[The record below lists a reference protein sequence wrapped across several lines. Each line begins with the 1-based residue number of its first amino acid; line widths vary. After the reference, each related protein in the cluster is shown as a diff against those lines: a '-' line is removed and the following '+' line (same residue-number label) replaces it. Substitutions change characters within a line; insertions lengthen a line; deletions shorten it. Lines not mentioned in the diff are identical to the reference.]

1 MSKIENRLTGELT
14 VTLKGYGFVD
24 INTKDNDRSDDIFIA
39 KENLNGAVDGDI
51 VEIRFKKKK
60 FKGRPDAEVVRILAH
75 QTQPMTIEGIM
86 KKYKIVPQFPAQV
99 LQEAERVAKKDLSD
113 CMYNRLD
120 LREMPIFTIDPADAR
135 DLDDAVSLTDNQNGT
150 WTLGVH
156 IADVSE
162 YVKADSLLDKEA
174 YRRGTSIYFPDRVIP
189 MLPTQLSNGVCSL
202 NPNEPRLTL
211 SVFMILDANYNMVGY
226 EIKKTLIQTNTRF
239 SYDEVQDILDGN
251 TDHAFK
257 NTLLKMADITQKFEQ
272 NRQERGEITFN
283 VPEPKIV
290 LDENGQI
297 ASVYSRPHKLSH
309 RIIETFMIMANE
321 VVAEHC
327 NKLNLPFVYRIHEK
341 PDPIKVI
348 RFINTLK
355 PFQIKHQIDF
365 ENTNGFQYQD
375 MLDGITDEN
384 LKIIVSS
391 LALRSMQ
398 KAKYD
403 PNRIGHFA
411 LGATY
416 YCHFTSPIRRYPDL
430 LIHRIIKMHLDNQLN
445 AQQIGRIK
453 PYVVAASLQSSQTE
467 LDAVAAEREVD
478 DLKCAEYMQ
487 AHIGETFE
495 GIVNGITDFGV
506 FVYIP
511 ANTAEGLVRTENLPN
526 DNYRFHEGTMQML
539 GKKSKIRIG
548 DPIKVTVIGVNLHKC
563 KIEFTAK

>member
-24 INTKDNDRSDDIFIA
+24 VIDQERDIFIA

-51 VEIRFKKKK
+51 VEVRYKKKK
-60 FKGRPDAEVVRILAH
+60 FKGRPDAEIVRVIAH
-75 QTQPMTIEGIM
+75 QTRAMTVEEIM
-86 KKYKIVPQFPAQV
+86 KKYKLAFDFPATV
-99 LQEAERVAKKDLSD
+99 TQEAKHVVTKKIEK
-113 CMYNRLD
+113 CMTNRID
-120 LREMPIFTIDPADAR
+120 LRELPTFTIDPADAR
-135 DLDDAVSLTDNQNGT
+135 DLDDAVSLTDNHDGT
-150 WTLGVH
+150 MTLGVH
-156 IADVSE
+156 IADVTE
-162 YVKADSLLDKEA
+162 YVTAGSALDQEA
-174 YRRGTSIYFPDRVIP
+174 YRRGTSVYFPDRVIP
-189 MLPTQLSNGVCSL
+189 MLPTELSNGVCSL

-211 SVFMILDANYNMVGY
+211 SVMMTMNQNFEIVNY
-226 EIKKTLIQTNTRF
+226 EIKKTLIQTKTRF
-239 SYDEVQDILDGN
+239 SYDEVQDILDGKAN
-251 TDHAFK
+251 HAFRE
-257 NTLLKMADITQKFEQ
+257 TLLKMAAITQKHEQ
-272 NRQERGEITFN
+272 NRQARGEITFN

-290 LDENGQI
+290 LDEKGQI

-348 RFINTLK
+348 RLINTLK
-355 PFQIKHQIDF
+355 PFNIRHQIDF
-365 ENTNGFQYQD
+365 ENTTGFQYQD
-375 MLDGITDEN
+375 MLNMISDDNI
-384 LKIIVSS
+384 KIIVSS

-403 PNRIGHFA
+403 PNCVGHFA

-430 LIHRIIKMHLDNQLN
+430 LIHRIIKMHLDNQLSN
-445 AQQIGRIK
+445 QQIGQLK
-453 PYVVAASLQSSQTE
+453 AFVAAASLQSSQTE

-487 AHIGETFE
+487 AHIGETFS
-495 GIVNGITDFGV
+495 GVVNGITDFGV

-511 ANTAEGLVRTENLPN
+511 ENTAEGLVRMENLP
-526 DNYRFHEGTMQML
+526 DDHYLYHDGTMQML

-548 DPIKVTVIGVNLHKC
+548 DPINVTVIGVNLHKC
-563 KIEFTAK
+563 KIEFSANPQKQ

>member
-24 INTKDNDRSDDIFIA
+24 IANQDDDIFIA
-39 KENLNGAVDGDI
+39 KENLNGAVAGDI
-51 VEIRFKKKK
+51 VEVRYKKKK
-60 FKGRPDAEVVRILAH
+60 FRGRPDAEVVRVIAH
-75 QTQPMTIEGIM
+75 QNQPATIESIM
-86 KKYKIVPQFPAQV
+86 KKYKIVADFPATV
-99 LQEAERVAKKDLSD
+99 LQEANKVATKKITECMHNRV
-113 CMYNRLD
+113 D
-120 LREMPIFTIDPADAR
+120 LRELPIITIDPADAR
-135 DLDDAVSLTDNQNGT
+135 DLDDAISLIDNTDGT
-150 WTLGVH
+150 MTLGVH

-162 YVKADSLLDKEA
+162 YVKPGSALDQEA

-211 SVFMILDANYNMVGY
+211 SVMMTLDKDFNIISYN
-226 EIKKTLIQTNTRF
+226 IQKTLIQTRTRF
-239 SYDEVQDILDGN
+239 SYDEVQDILDGKVN
-251 TDHAFK
+251 HAFRD
-257 NTLLKMADITQKFEQ
+257 TLLKMAAITQKIEHD
-272 NRQERGEITFN
+272 RQVRGEITFN

-290 LDENGQI
+290 LDDKGQI

-327 NKLNLPFVYRIHEK
+327 NKLKLPFVYRIHEK

-355 PFQIKHQIDF
+355 PFNIKHRIDF
-365 ENTNGFQYQD
+365 EDVNGHQYQN
-375 MLDGITDEN
+375 MLDQIEDEN
-384 LKIIVSS
+384 IKIIVSS

-403 PNRIGHFA
+403 PNCVGHFA

-430 LIHRIIKMHLDNQLN
+430 LIHRIIKMHIDGQLTN
-445 AQQIGRIK
+445 QQIKQLK
-453 PYVVAASLQSSQTE
+453 PFVLAASVQSSQTE

-487 AHIGETFE
+487 AHIGETFA
-495 GIVNGITDFGV
+495 GVVNGITDFGI

-511 ANTAEGLVRTENLPN
+511 ENTAEGLVRTENLPN
-526 DNYRFHEGTMQML
+526 DNFRYHDGTMQML

-548 DPIKVTVIGVNLHKC
+548 DPINVTVIGVNLHKC
-563 KIEFTAK
+563 KIEFTANIK

>member
-24 INTKDNDRSDDIFIA
+24 IANQDDDIFIA

-51 VEIRFKKKK
+51 VEVRYKKKK
-60 FKGRPDAEVVRILAH
+60 FRGRPDAEVVRVIAH
-75 QTQPMTIEGIM
+75 QNQPATIESIM
-86 KKYKIVPQFPAQV
+86 KKYKIVADFPATV
-99 LQEAERVAKKDLSD
+99 LQEANKVATKKITECMHNRV
-113 CMYNRLD
+113 D
-120 LREMPIFTIDPADAR
+120 LRELPIITIDPADAR
-135 DLDDAVSLTDNQNGT
+135 DLDDAISLIDNTDGT
-150 WTLGVH
+150 MTLGVH

-162 YVKADSLLDKEA
+162 YVKPGSALDQEA

-211 SVFMILDANYNMVGY
+211 SVMMTLDKDFNIISYN
-226 EIKKTLIQTNTRF
+226 IQKTLIQTRTRF
-239 SYDEVQDILDGN
+239 SYDEVQDILDGKVN
-251 TDHAFK
+251 HAFRD
-257 NTLLKMADITQKFEQ
+257 TLLKMAAITQKIEHD
-272 NRQERGEITFN
+272 RQVRGEITFN

-290 LDENGQI
+290 LDDKGQI

-327 NKLNLPFVYRIHEK
+327 NKLKLPFVYRIHEK

-355 PFQIKHQIDF
+355 PFNIKHRIDF
-365 ENTNGFQYQD
+365 EDVNGHQYQN
-375 MLDGITDEN
+375 MLDQIEDEN
-384 LKIIVSS
+384 IKIIVSS

-403 PNRIGHFA
+403 PNCVGHFA

-430 LIHRIIKMHLDNQLN
+430 LIHRIIKMHIDGQLTN
-445 AQQIGRIK
+445 QQIKQLK
-453 PYVVAASLQSSQTE
+453 PFVLAASVQSSQTE

-487 AHIGETFE
+487 AHIGETFA
-495 GIVNGITDFGV
+495 GVVNGITDFGI

-511 ANTAEGLVRTENLPN
+511 ENTAEGLVRTENLPN
-526 DNYRFHEGTMQML
+526 DNFRYHDGTMQML

-548 DPIKVTVIGVNLHKC
+548 DPINVTVIGVNLHKC
-563 KIEFTAK
+563 KIEFTANPQR

>member
-24 INTKDNDRSDDIFIA
+24 IANQDDDIFIA

-51 VEIRFKKKK
+51 VEVRYKKKK
-60 FKGRPDAEVVRILAH
+60 FRGRPDAEVVRVIAH
-75 QTQPMTIEGIM
+75 QNQPATIESIM
-86 KKYKIVPQFPAQV
+86 KKYKIVADFPATV
-99 LQEAERVAKKDLSD
+99 LQEANKVATKKITECMHNRV
-113 CMYNRLD
+113 D
-120 LREMPIFTIDPADAR
+120 LRELPIITIDPADAR
-135 DLDDAVSLTDNQNGT
+135 DLDDAISLIDNTDGT
-150 WTLGVH
+150 MTLGVH

-162 YVKADSLLDKEA
+162 YVKPGSALDQEA

-211 SVFMILDANYNMVGY
+211 SVMMTLDQDFNIISYN
-226 EIKKTLIQTNTRF
+226 IQKTLIQTRTRF
-239 SYDEVQDILDGN
+239 SYDEVQDILDGKVN
-251 TDHAFK
+251 HAFRD
-257 NTLLKMADITQKFEQ
+257 TLLKMAAITQKIEHD
-272 NRQERGEITFN
+272 RQVRGEITFN

-290 LDENGQI
+290 LDDKGQI

-327 NKLNLPFVYRIHEK
+327 NKLKLPFVYRIHEK

-355 PFQIKHQIDF
+355 PFNIKHRIDF
-365 ENTNGFQYQD
+365 EDVNGHQYQN
-375 MLDGITDEN
+375 MLDQIEDEN
-384 LKIIVSS
+384 IKIIVSS

-403 PNRIGHFA
+403 PNCVGHFA

-430 LIHRIIKMHLDNQLN
+430 LIHRIIKMHIDGQLTN
-445 AQQIGRIK
+445 QQIKQLK
-453 PYVVAASLQSSQTE
+453 PFVLAASVQSSQTE

-487 AHIGETFE
+487 AHIGETFA
-495 GIVNGITDFGV
+495 GVVNGITDFGI

-511 ANTAEGLVRTENLPN
+511 ENTAEGLVRTENLPN
-526 DNYRFHEGTMQML
+526 DNFRYHDGTMQML

-548 DPIKVTVIGVNLHKC
+548 DPINVTVIGVNLHKC
-563 KIEFTAK
+563 KIEFTANPQR